1 MKRLPVVAALI
12 QKDGK
17 ILLARRPEGRARS
30 GLWEFPGG
38 KIEPEERP
46 EEALY
51 REIKEELG
59 IEIKV
64 GPILAEVEHDY
75 PEIKIQLLCYEGEI
89 LRGTPVPLEGQKI
102 SWFRPNDI
110 GNLEL
115 APADRKLWQK
125 LSETAALEKRLS

>member
-12 QKDGK
+12 KKDGK
-17 ILLARRPEGRARS
+17 ILLARRPATKARG

-46 EEALY
+46 EEALC

-59 IEIKV
+59 IEIEV

-75 PEIKIQLLCYEGEI
+75 PEIKIRLLGYEGKI
-89 LRGTPVPLEGQKI
+89 IHGTPAPLEGQKI
-102 SWFRPNDI
+102 SWFRPEEI
-110 GNLEL
+110 SGLEL

-125 LSETAALEKRLS
+125 LSKTTGLEKRLS

>member
-1 MKRLPVVAALI
+1 MRRLSVVAALI
-12 QKDGK
+12 QKEGK
-17 ILLARRPEGRARS
+17 ILLTRRPEGKARG

-38 KIEPEERP
+38 KIEPKERP

-51 REIKEELG
+51 REIREELG
-59 IEIKV
+59 VEIEV
-64 GPILAEVEHDY
+64 GRILAEVEHDY
-75 PEIKIQLLCYEGEI
+75 PEIKIRLLCYEGEI

-110 GNLEL
+110 ASLEL

-125 LSETAALEKRLS
+125 LSQTAALEKRLS